1 MTKRENVSSR
11 EKEQTIALSAVFQ
24 AAELVAVLAKTGKVD
39 YASLQPLLESLLMVN
54 AASTE
59 DIYGGQWDC
68 SSNLALGRRITKQ
81 ALGKERSSVN
91 PDTLRYALSLIHL
104 ENKLSKAPEMLSLI
118 GQKIGQIEQKK
129 AHYDSVLHENMLAS
143 ISGMYQDTLS
153 KLSFRIQ
160 VHGDSRF
167 LQQPHVANQVRAILM
182 SGIRAAMLWRQLG
195 GKRWHLIFKRK
206 ALLTALESR
215 S

>member
-1 MTKRENVSSR
+1 MSSR
-11 EKEQTIALSAVFQ
+11 EKEQTIALSAIFQ
-24 AAELVAVLAKTGKVD
+24 AAELVSILAKTGQVD
-39 YASLQPLLESLLMVN
+39 NASLQPLLESLLMVN

-68 SSNLALGRRITKQ
+68 STNLALGRKISRQ

-104 ENKLSKAPEMLSLI
+104 ENKLAKTPDMLSTI
-118 GQKIGQIEQKK
+118 GQKIAQIEQKK
-129 AHYDSVLHENMLAS
+129 AHYESILHENMLAS

-160 VHGDSRF
+160 VQGDSRF
-167 LQQPHVANQVRAILM
+167 LQQPQVANQVRAILM
-182 SGIRAAMLWRQLG
+182 AGIRAAMLWRQLG

-206 ALLTALESR
+206 ALLNALELR
-215 S
+215 N

>member
-1 MTKRENVSSR
+1 VSSR

-24 AAELVAVLAKTGKVD
+24 AAELVSILAKTGQVD
-39 YASLQPLLESLLMVN
+39 NTSLQPMLDSILMVN
-54 AASTE
+54 AAST
-59 DIYGGQWDC
+59 DDVYGGQWDC
-68 SSNLALGRRITKQ
+68 QSNLALGRKISRQ

-104 ENKLSKAPEMLSLI
+104 EHKLSKAPDMLSVI
-118 GQKIGQIEQKK
+118 GQKIAQIEQKK

-153 KLSFRIQ
+153 KLPFRIQ

-167 LQQPHVANQVRAILM
+167 LQQPQVANQVRAILM

-206 ALLTALESR
+206 ALLNALESR
-215 S
+215 N

>member
-1 MTKRENVSSR
+1 MSSK

-39 YASLQPLLESLLMVN
+39 NAALQPMIESILLVN
-54 AASTE
+54 APSTE

-68 SSNLALGRRITKQ
+68 QSNLSLGRNVTRK
-81 ALGKERSSVN
+81 ALSKDRSSVN
-91 PDTLRYALSLIHL
+91 PDTLRYALSLVHL
-104 ENKLSKAPEMLSLI
+104 ESKLAKTPQMLSTI
-118 GQKIGQIEQKK
+118 GQQISQIEQKK
-129 AHYDSVLHENMLAS
+129 AHYDSLLHENIIAA
-143 ISGMYQDTLS
+143 ISGMYQETLS
-153 KLSFRIQ
+153 TLPFRIQ
-160 VHGDSRF
+160 VQGDSRF
-167 LQQPHVANQVRAILM
+167 LQQPHIANQVRTILM

-206 ALLTALESR
+206 ALLKALESR

>member
-39 YASLQPLLESLLMVN
+39 NTSLQPLLESLLMVN

-206 ALLTALESR
+206 ALLNALESR

>member
-1 MTKRENVSSR
+1 MSSK

-39 YASLQPLLESLLMVN
+39 NAALQPMIESILLVN
-54 AASTE
+54 APSTE
-59 DIYGGQWDC
+59 DIYGGHWDC
-68 SSNLALGRRITKQ
+68 QSNLSLGRNVTKK
-81 ALGKERSSVN
+81 ALSKDRSSVN

-104 ENKLSKAPEMLSLI
+104 ESKLAKTPQMLSTI
-118 GQKIGQIEQKK
+118 GQNISQIEQKK
-129 AHYDSVLHENMLAS
+129 AHYDSLLHENIIAA

-153 KLSFRIQ
+153 TLSFRIQ
-160 VHGDSRF
+160 VQGDSRF
-167 LQQPHVANQVRAILM
+167 LQQPHIANQVRTILM

-206 ALLTALESR
+206 ALLKALESR

>member
-1 MTKRENVSSR
+1 MSNR
-11 EKEQTIALSAVFQ
+11 EKEQTIALSAIFQ
-24 AAELVAVLAKTGKVD
+24 AAELVSILAKTGQVD
-39 YASLQPLLESLLMVN
+39 NDSLKPLVESLLVIN
-54 AASTE
+54 TDTTE
-59 DIYGGQWDC
+59 DIYGGKWDY
-68 SSNLALGRRITKQ
+68 SSNLALGRKISRQ

-104 ENKLSKAPEMLSLI
+104 ENKLSKTPEMLSTI
-118 GQKIGQIEQKK
+118 GQKISQIEQKK
-129 AHYDSVLHENMLAS
+129 SHYDSVLHENMLAS

-167 LQQPHVANQVRAILM
+167 LQQPQVANQVRTILM
-182 SGIRAAMLWRQLG
+182 AGIRATMLWRQLG

-206 ALLTALESR
+206 ALLNALESR
-215 S
+215 N

>member
-1 MTKRENVSSR
+1 MSSK
-11 EKEQTIALSAVFQ
+11 EKEQTIALSAIFQ
-24 AAELVAVLAKTGKVD
+24 AAELVSILAKTGQVD
-39 YASLQPLLESLLMVN
+39 NASLQPLLDSLLMVN
-54 AASTE
+54 ASSTE

-68 SSNLALGRRITKQ
+68 STNLALGRKISRQ
-81 ALGKERSSVN
+81 ALGKERGSVN

-104 ENKLSKAPEMLSLI
+104 ENKLAKTPDMLSSI
-118 GQKIGQIEQKK
+118 GQKIAQIEQKK
-129 AHYDSVLHENMLAS
+129 AHYESVLHENMLAS

-167 LQQPHVANQVRAILM
+167 LQQPQVANQVRAILM

-206 ALLTALESR
+206 ALLNALESR

>member
-1 MTKRENVSSR
+1 MSSR

-24 AAELVAVLAKTGKVD
+24 AAELVSILAKTGQVD
-39 YASLQPLLESLLMVN
+39 NANLQPMLDSILMVN

-59 DIYGGQWDC
+59 EIYGGQWDC
-68 SSNLALGRRITKQ
+68 QSNLALGRKISRQ

-104 ENKLSKAPEMLSLI
+104 EHKLSKAPDMLSVI
-118 GQKIGQIEQKK
+118 GQKIAQIEQKK

-153 KLSFRIQ
+153 KLPFRIQ

-167 LQQPHVANQVRAILM
+167 LQQPQVANQVRAILM

-206 ALLTALESR
+206 ALLNALESR
-215 S
+215 N

>member
-1 MTKRENVSSR
+1 VSSR
-11 EKEQTIALSAVFQ
+11 EKEQTIALSAIFQ
-24 AAELVAVLAKTGKVD
+24 AAELVSILAKTGQVD
-39 YASLQPLLESLLMVN
+39 NASLQPLLDSLLMVN

-68 SSNLALGRRITKQ
+68 STNLALGRKISRQ

-104 ENKLSKAPEMLSLI
+104 ENKLAKTPEMLSTI
-118 GQKIGQIEQKK
+118 GQKIAQIEQKK
-129 AHYDSVLHENMLAS
+129 AHYESVLHENMLAS

-153 KLSFRIQ
+153 KLPFRIQ

-167 LQQPHVANQVRAILM
+167 LQQPQVANQVRAILM

-206 ALLTALESR
+206 ALLNALESR
-215 S
+215 N

>member
-1 MTKRENVSSR
+1 MSSR

-39 YASLQPLLESLLMVN
+39 NTSLQPLLESLLMVN

-68 SSNLALGRRITKQ
+68 SSNLALGRRITRQ

-206 ALLTALESR
+206 ALLNALESR

>member
-1 MTKRENVSSR
+1 MSSR

-24 AAELVAVLAKTGKVD
+24 AAELVSILAKTGQVD
-39 YASLQPLLESLLMVN
+39 NANLQPMLNSILMVN

-59 DIYGGQWDC
+59 EIYGGQWDC
-68 SSNLALGRRITKQ
+68 QSNLALGRKISRQ

-104 ENKLSKAPEMLSLI
+104 EHKLSKAPDMLSVI
-118 GQKIGQIEQKK
+118 GQKIAQIEQKK

-153 KLSFRIQ
+153 KLPFRIQ

-167 LQQPHVANQVRAILM
+167 LQQPQVANQVRAILM

-206 ALLTALESR
+206 ALLNALESR
-215 S
+215 N

>member
-1 MTKRENVSSR
+1 MSSR

-39 YASLQPLLESLLMVN
+39 NESLQPLIESILVLS
-54 AASTE
+54 APSTE

-68 SSNLALGRRITKQ
+68 QTKLALGRRISRQ
-81 ALGKERSSVN
+81 ALGKDRNSVN
-91 PDTLRYALSLIHL
+91 PDTLRYALSMIHL
-104 ENKLSKAPEMLSLI
+104 ENKLSKAPQMLSAI
-118 GQKIGQIEQKK
+118 GQKITQVEQKK
-129 AHYDSVLHENMLAS
+129 DHYDSVLHENMIAS

-153 KLSFRIQ
+153 KLPFRIQ

-167 LQQPHVANQVRAILM
+167 LQQPYIANQVRSILM

-206 ALLTALESR
+206 ALLHALESR
-215 S
+215 N

>member
-1 MTKRENVSSR
+1 MSNR

-24 AAELVAVLAKTGKVD
+24 AAELVSILAKTGKVD
-39 YASLQPLLESLLMVN
+39 NASLQPLLDSILMLN

-68 SSNLALGRRITKQ
+68 QSNLALGRRITRQ

-104 ENKLSKAPEMLSLI
+104 ENKLSKTPEMLSQI
-118 GQKIGQIEQKK
+118 GQKITLIEQKK
-129 AHYDSVLHENMLAS
+129 AHYESVLHENMLAS

-153 KLSFRIQ
+153 KLPFRIQ

-167 LQQPHVANQVRAILM
+167 LQQPQISNQVRAILM
-182 SGIRAAMLWRQLG
+182 AGIRAAMLWRQLG

-206 ALLTALESR
+206 ALLSALESR
-215 S
+215 N

>member
-1 MTKRENVSSR
+1 MSSR

-39 YASLQPLLESLLMVN
+39 NTSLQPLLESLLMVN

>member
-1 MTKRENVSSR
+1 MSSR
-11 EKEQTIALSAVFQ
+11 EKEQTIALSAIFQ
-24 AAELVAVLAKTGKVD
+24 AAELVSILAKTGQVD
-39 YASLQPLLESLLMVN
+39 NANLQPLLESLLMVN

-59 DIYGGQWDC
+59 DIYGGQWDY
-68 SSNLALGRRITKQ
+68 STNLALGRKISRQ

-104 ENKLSKAPEMLSLI
+104 ENKLSKTPEMLSTI
-118 GQKIGQIEQKK
+118 GQKIAQIEQKK
-129 AHYDSVLHENMLAS
+129 AHYESVLHENMVAS

-167 LQQPHVANQVRAILM
+167 LQQPQVANQVRAILM

-206 ALLTALESR
+206 ALLSALESR
-215 S
+215 N

>member
-39 YASLQPLLESLLMVN
+39 NTSLQPLLESLLMVN

-68 SSNLALGRRITKQ
+68 SSNLALGRRITRQ

-206 ALLTALESR
+206 ALLNALESR

>member
-1 MTKRENVSSR
+1 MSSK
-11 EKEQTIALSAVFQ
+11 EKEQTIALSAIFQ
-24 AAELVAVLAKTGKVD
+24 AAELVSILAKTGQVD
-39 YASLQPLLESLLMVN
+39 NASLQPLLDSLLMVN

-59 DIYGGQWDC
+59 DIYGGQWDY
-68 SSNLALGRRITKQ
+68 STNLALGRKISRQ

-91 PDTLRYALSLIHL
+91 PDTLRYALSIIHL
-104 ENKLSKAPEMLSLI
+104 ENKLAKAPEMLSTI
-118 GQKIGQIEQKK
+118 GQKIAQIEQKK
-129 AHYDSVLHENMLAS
+129 AHYESVLHENMLAS

-153 KLSFRIQ
+153 KLPFRIQ

-167 LQQPHVANQVRAILM
+167 LQQPQVANQVRAILM

-206 ALLTALESR
+206 ALLNALESR
-215 S
+215 N

>member
-1 MTKRENVSSR
+1 MSSR
-11 EKEQTIALSAVFQ
+11 EKEQTIALSAIFQ
-24 AAELVAVLAKTGKVD
+24 AAELVSILAKTGQVD
-39 YASLQPLLESLLMVN
+39 NASLQPLLESLLMVN

-59 DIYGGQWDC
+59 DIYGGQWDY
-68 SSNLALGRRITKQ
+68 STNLALGRKISRQ

-104 ENKLSKAPEMLSLI
+104 ENKLAKTPEMLSTI
-118 GQKIGQIEQKK
+118 GQKIAQIEQKK
-129 AHYDSVLHENMLAS
+129 AHYESVLHENMLAS

-167 LQQPHVANQVRAILM
+167 LQQPQVANQVRAILM

-206 ALLTALESR
+206 ALLSALESR
-215 S
+215 N

>member
-1 MTKRENVSSR
+1 MSSR

-39 YASLQPLLESLLMVN
+39 NTSLQPLLESLLMVN

-68 SSNLALGRRITKQ
+68 SSNLALGRRITRQ

>member
-1 MTKRENVSSR
+1 LREKDVSSR
-11 EKEQTIALSAVFQ
+11 EKEQTVALSAVFQ
-24 AAELVAVLAKTGKVD
+24 AAELVSILAKTGQVD
-39 YASLQPLLESLLMVN
+39 NASLKPMLDSILMVS
-54 AASTE
+54 AAST
-59 DIYGGQWDC
+59 DDVYGGQWDC
-68 SSNLALGRRITKQ
+68 QSNLALGRKISRQ

-91 PDTLRYALSLIHL
+91 PDTLRYALSMIHL
-104 ENKLSKAPEMLSLI
+104 EHKLSKAPDMLSVI
-118 GQKIGQIEQKK
+118 GQKIAQIEQKK

-167 LQQPHVANQVRAILM
+167 LQQPQVANQVRAILM

-206 ALLTALESR
+206 ALLNALESR

>member
-1 MTKRENVSSR
+1 VSSR

-24 AAELVAVLAKTGKVD
+24 AAELVSILAKTGQVD
-39 YASLQPLLESLLMVN
+39 NASLRPLLESILMVN
-54 AASTE
+54 ADSTE

-68 SSNLALGRRITKQ
+68 SSNLALGRKISRQ

-104 ENKLSKAPEMLSLI
+104 ENKLSKNPEMLTVI
-118 GQKIGQIEQKK
+118 GQKITQIEQKK

-143 ISGMYQDTLS
+143 ISGLYQDTLS
-153 KLSFRIQ
+153 KLTFRIQ

-182 SGIRAAMLWRQLG
+182 AGIRAAMLWRQLG

-206 ALLTALESR
+206 ALLNALDAR
-215 S
+215 N

>member
-1 MTKRENVSSR
+1 MSSR

-24 AAELVAVLAKTGKVD
+24 AAELVSILAKTGQVD
-39 YASLQPLLESLLMVN
+39 NASLQPMLDSILMVN

-59 DIYGGQWDC
+59 DVYGGQWDC
-68 SSNLALGRRITKQ
+68 QSNLALGRKISRQ

-104 ENKLSKAPEMLSLI
+104 EHKLSKAPNMLPLI
-118 GQKIGQIEQKK
+118 GQKIAQIEQKK

-153 KLSFRIQ
+153 KLSF
-160 VHGDSRF
+160 SY
-167 LQQPHVANQVRAILM
+167 
-182 SGIRAAMLWRQLG
+182 SSTWRQSV
-195 GKRWHLIFKRK
+195 
-206 ALLTALESR
+206 LTAATGGQSSSSHPNVWYSSR
-215 S
+215 DVMATTWW

>member
-1 MTKRENVSSR
+1 VSQR
-11 EKEQTIALSAVFQ
+11 EKEQTIALSAIFQ
-24 AAELVAVLAKTGKVD
+24 AAELVATLAKTGQID
-39 YASLQPLLESLLMVN
+39 NDGLEPLINSILLVN
-54 AASTE
+54 ADATE

-68 SSNLALGRRITKQ
+68 QSNLALGRRITRQ

-104 ENKLSKAPEMLSLI
+104 ESKLQKSSDVLSAL
-118 GQKIGQIEQKK
+118 GQGISQLDRQK
-129 AHYDSVLHENMLAS
+129 AHYEDILHENMIAA
-143 ISGMYQDTLS
+143 ISGIYQDSLS

-167 LQQPHVANQVRAILM
+167 LQQPTIANQVRATLLA
-182 SGIRAAMLWRQLG
+182 GIRAAMLWRQLG

-206 ALLTALESR
+206 SLLNALEAR
-215 S
+215 N

>member
-1 MTKRENVSSR
+1 LREKDVSSR
-11 EKEQTIALSAVFQ
+11 EKEQTVALSAVFQ
-24 AAELVAVLAKTGKVD
+24 AAELVSILAKTGQVD
-39 YASLQPLLESLLMVN
+39 NASLKPMLDSILMVSS
-54 AASTE
+54 AST
-59 DIYGGQWDC
+59 DDVYGGQWDC
-68 SSNLALGRRITKQ
+68 QSNLALGRKISRQ

-91 PDTLRYALSLIHL
+91 PDTLRYALSMIHL
-104 ENKLSKAPEMLSLI
+104 EHKLSKAPDMLSVI
-118 GQKIGQIEQKK
+118 GQKIAQIEQKK

-167 LQQPHVANQVRAILM
+167 LQQPQVANQVRAILM

-206 ALLTALESR
+206 ALLNALESR

>member
-1 MTKRENVSSR
+1 LREKYVSSR

-24 AAELVAVLAKTGKVD
+24 AAELVSILAKTGQVD
-39 YASLQPLLESLLMVN
+39 NASLQPMLDSILMVN

-59 DIYGGQWDC
+59 DVYGGQWDC
-68 SSNLALGRRITKQ
+68 QSNLALGRKISRQ

-104 ENKLSKAPEMLSLI
+104 EHKLSKAPNMLPLI
-118 GQKIGQIEQKK
+118 GQKIAQIEQKK

-167 LQQPHVANQVRAILM
+167 LQQPQVANQVRAILM

-206 ALLTALESR
+206 ALLNALESR
-215 S
+215 N

>member
-1 MTKRENVSSR
+1 MSSR
-11 EKEQTIALSAVFQ
+11 EKEQTIALSAIFQ
-24 AAELVAVLAKTGKVD
+24 AAELVSILAKTGQVD
-39 YASLQPLLESLLMVN
+39 NASLQPLLESLLMVN

-59 DIYGGQWDC
+59 DIYGGQWDY
-68 SSNLALGRRITKQ
+68 STNLALGRKISRQ

-104 ENKLSKAPEMLSLI
+104 ENKLAKTPEMLSTI
-118 GQKIGQIEQKK
+118 GQKIAQIEQKK
-129 AHYDSVLHENMLAS
+129 AHYESVLHENMLAS

-167 LQQPHVANQVRAILM
+167 LQQPQVANQVRAILM

-206 ALLTALESR
+206 ALLNALESR
-215 S
+215 H